1 MAVNGLPSSPETGVA
16 AVGPVDG
23 TVIRRIELPGG
34 RTLLIRRE
42 TPADAGA
49 LAALYDRLAEDD
61 RYCRF
66 FSARRPPDPFIER
79 MTKVYDRGGVGLV
92 AVLSERPGVE
102 RIVGEASYELQPD
115 GDGELGITVESFARG
130 WLGPYLLDVLVEQAR
145 SRGLRNL
152 QAEVLMANRRMLAV
166 LRSRGMVTLDFYDGP
181 ATMRVAIGAAQRIPS
196 WPGRHDRPR
205 ILLEVP
211 GGTWYGT
218 KALQAGGFQV
228 VACAGPA
235 AFGGRCPA
243 LDGQPCPLA
252 AGADAVVVGLPT
264 STEAGSELV
273 DAHRRLHPKVSICA
287 LGRAQPAGSSGDL
300 PCLPTGPDGSAMV
313 EFLERLIARGQ
324 SEEGCHSDQSGSEAE
339 SDIGP

>member
-1 MAVNGLPSSPETGVA
+1 VNGIPLGPDTGVA
-16 AVGPVDG
+16 VVGQVDR
-23 TVIRRIELPGG
+23 TVIRKIELPGE

-102 RIVGEASYELQPD
+102 RIVGEASCELQPD

-130 WLGPYLLDVLVEQAR
+130 WLGPYLLDTLVEQAR
-145 SRGLRNL
+145 SRGLRNI
-152 QAEVLMANRRMLAV
+152 QAEVLMANRRILAV
-166 LRSRGMVTLDFYDGP
+166 LRSRGMVTLDFYNCP

-196 WPGRHDRPR
+196 WSGRHDRPR

-218 KALQAGGFQV
+218 KALREVGFQV

-264 STEAGSELV
+264 STETGSALV
-273 DAHRRLHPKVSICA
+273 DAHRRLHPKASICA
-287 LGRAQPAGSSGDL
+287 LDRGEGAGSGGDL
-300 PCLPTGPDGSAMV
+300 PCLPAGPDGPAMV
-313 EFLERLIARGQ
+313 DFLERLIARGQ
-324 SEEGCHSDQSGSEAE
+324 SEEGFDSDSSGSEAE